1 MGRRW
6 LVCATLLGLT
16 LGGAALGCKSDNLKT
31 LTVDDVAT
39 RVAAKD
45 GHTFVYDDNPH
56 DRYLKG
62 HVPGAKWLESE
73 PTQADLPTDKGATL
87 IFYCASEL

>member
-1 MGRRW
+1 MGPRW
-6 LVCATLLGLT
+6 LLPATLVAL
-16 LGGAALGCKSDNLKT
+16 GAALGCKSDNLKT

-45 GHTFVYDDNPH
+45 GHTFVYDDNPQ
-56 DRYLKG
+56 DRFAKG
-62 HVPGAKWLESE
+62 HVPGAKWLEHE
-73 PTQADLPTDKGATL
+73 PTQADLPADKGATL